1 MPDRTCLKEHAFTDM
16 SAGTS
21 GRPGPRHGR
30 RSGARRSAD
39 GGARE
44 TRSPLGGAPAATL
57 DGAYAVSAA
66 RAEER
71 AALQYPS
78 YTVIPGTELAELL
91 DDGFLVVTRDGA
103 VRAVNAAAERML
115 GAERA
120 ALIGRELPALLPGA
134 PEGALLEAC
143 SSAREMRLRAID
155 RRGFSLAIRVVPRDD
170 DAWVFLR
177 GDQDAGTALVPNTD
191 QLRTVLDHAPIVLFA
206 CDADGVITLSE
217 GHGLARLGRAAG
229 SNVGRWC
236 FDVYRDVPWI
246 LDAVRRSL
254 AGESV
259 SVVGELRDRVF
270 EVHYAPLHGLHR
282 EVTGVL
288 GVALDVTER
297 ERAMEKLAS
306 QQAILKYLLANVP
319 QAIFWKDRQRRFLGC
334 NQKFLAHT
342 GLTDQDQ
349 LLGKTDHD
357 IWDSREEADFFRLMD
372 ERVMESGVPIL
383 DIEEPLRRPD
393 GRQTFILTSKVPI
406 RDDTG
411 EVTGLL
417 GIYVDITERKRIEIE
432 LQRAKEAAD
441 AALRAK
447 SEFLT
452 VMSHELRTPL
462 TLILGPLEALLA
474 DPSEPFGDGTRASLH
489 RMWRNASRLGRLVDD
504 ILDYQKIEAGKM
516 KVRWEPVD
524 VHDLVEGIVLDAEPA
539 AHSAGITLRHQLDAG
554 VRTVPLD
561 RRMFEKIVLNLL
573 GNALKFTPMG
583 GTVTVSLART
593 EAGRLRLA
601 VRDTGPGIPP
611 EEHERVFQR
620 FQQLDSSISRKHEG
634 TGLGLAIVREFAEEM
649 GGTVSLRSELGAGA
663 CFVVELPIDADRLA
677 ACQPPHRRPTHPPP
691 PAPEVAPP
699 VDHARAA
706 DGRPRLIVAEDNAD
720 MRAYIAS
727 ILRDEH
733 DIVLAANGAE
743 ALAAARAR
751 RPDVI
756 VSDIMM
762 PEMDGYELVTRL
774 KRVPDLR
781 DVPVVLLSAKA
792 SREET
797 VRGLD
802 VGADDYLPKPF
813 APDEL
818 RARVRAALRLHRVH
832 LEVVARTVELEQT
845 LRTLKDTQEQLV
857 QSSKMAAVGTLVAG
871 LSHELN
877 NPVAIIRMSAQMLL
891 RRGSRDPFVRRTL
904 ERIERHS
911 QRCAAL
917 VEALLAYTRRRP
929 QVAERCDLGQVLS
942 WLLDLVRPEAEE
954 RGIRLV
960 ADFSPEQLPAV
971 VVHRPALES
980 ALLNVIGNAAD
991 ATSRGGIIEIH
1002 AHAAAGDDD
1011 IDGAE
1016 ILVRDSG
1023 VGIAPQALPH
1033 VFEPFYTTKAPGKG
1047 TGLGLS
1053 MTQKFVQAQGGSIH
1067 LDSELGRGT
1076 TVRLWL
1082 PLLPPEP
1089 PQMAAS
1095 PRLAEEVP

>member
-1 MPDRTCLKEHAFTDM
+1 M
-16 SAGTS
+16 
-21 GRPGPRHGR
+21 
-30 RSGARRSAD
+30 
-39 GGARE
+39 
-44 TRSPLGGAPAATL
+44 
-57 DGAYAVSAA
+57 
-66 RAEER
+66 
-71 AALQYPS
+71 
-78 YTVIPGTELAELL
+78 IPGTELAELL
-91 DDGFLVVTRDGA
+91 DDGLLVVSHAGE
-103 VRAVNAAAERML
+103 VRAANPAAERVL

-120 ALIGRELPALLPGA
+120 ALIGRDLATLLPGA
-134 PEGALLEAC
+134 PAGALHEAC
-143 SSAREMRLRAID
+143 AGDHERSLHASNRH
-155 RRGFSLAIRVVPRDD
+155 GFGMAVRVVPRAADT
-170 DAWVFLR
+170 WVFLR
-177 GDQDAGTALVPNTD
+177 GDVELAPPPIPDTD
-191 QLRTVLDHAPIVLFA
+191 IVRTILDHAPVVLFA
-206 CDADGVITLSE
+206 SDAEGIITLSE
-217 GHGLARLGRAAG
+217 GHGLSLLGRAPG
-229 SNVGRWC
+229 TNVGRSYV
-236 FDVYRDVPWI
+236 DAYRDVPWI
-246 LDAVRRSL
+246 LDSMRKSL
-254 AGESV
+254 AGEPV
-259 SVVGELRDRVF
+259 TIVGDLRGRVF
-270 EVHYAPLHGLHR
+270 DVHYSPVRGPVG

-306 QQAILKYLLANVP
+306 QQSVLKYLLANVP

-334 NQKFLAHT
+334 NQKFLEHT
-342 GLTDQDQ
+342 GLTDESQ

-372 ERVMESGVPIL
+372 ERVMSTGVPIM

-406 RDDTG
+406 RDEAG

-417 GIYVDITERKRIEIE
+417 GIYVDITERKRIELEI
-432 LQRAKEAAD
+432 QRAKEAAD

-474 DPSEPFGDGTRASLH
+474 DPAEPLGDGTRASLS

-504 ILDYQKIEAGKM
+504 ILDYQKLEAGKM
-516 KVRWEPVD
+516 RVVWEPVD

-539 AHSAGITLRHQLDAG
+539 AHSAGLTLRHRLAPA

-573 GNALKFTPMG
+573 GNALKFTPAG
-583 GTVTVSLART
+583 GTVTVSLARH
-593 EAGRLRLA
+593 GDGHMRLA
-601 VRDTGPGIPP
+601 VEDTGPGIAP

-634 TGLGLAIVREFAEEM
+634 TGLGLAIVREFAEAM
-649 GGTVSLRSELGAGA
+649 GGSVHLCSELGAGA
-663 CFVVELPIDADRLA
+663 CFVVDLPIDADRLA
-677 ACQPPHRRPTHPPP
+677 LLGPPHERPTRPPP
-691 PAPEVAPP
+691 PPGPGVVPTAPP
-699 VDHARAA
+699 SSPAP
-706 DGRPRLIVAEDNAD
+706 GRPRVIVAEDNAD

-727 ILRDEH
+727 VLRVDH
-733 DIVLAANGAE
+733 DIVLTANGAE
-743 ALAAARAR
+743 ALAAARER

-774 KRVPDLR
+774 KRDPDLR
-781 DVPVVLLSAKA
+781 DIPVVVLSAKA

-797 VRGLD
+797 VRGLE

-813 APDEL
+813 APAEL
-818 RARVRAALRLHRVH
+818 RARVGAALRLHRVH
-832 LEVVARTVELEQT
+832 LEVVAQKHELEQT
-845 LRTLKDTQEQLV
+845 LRILKDTQDQLV

-911 QRCAAL
+911 QRCAGL
-917 VEALLAYTRRRP
+917 VEALLAYSRRRP
-929 QVAERCDLGQVLS
+929 QVAERCELGQVLT
-942 WLLDLVRPEAEE
+942 WLLELARPEAAE

-960 ADFSPEQLPAV
+960 ADFAPDHLPAL

-991 ATSRGGIIEIH
+991 ATSRGGIIEVH
-1002 AHAAAGDDD
+1002 ARAAAGEDDV
-1011 IDGAE
+1011 DGAE
-1016 ILVRDSG
+1016 ILIRDSG

-1047 TGLGLS
+1047 TGLGLP
-1053 MTQKFVQAQGGSIH
+1053 MTQKFVQAHGGSIH
-1067 LDSELGRGT
+1067 VDSELGRGT

-1089 PQMAAS
+1089 PEPTEPA
-1095 PRLAEEVP
+1095 RLTEEVP

>member
-1 MPDRTCLKEHAFTDM
+1 M
-16 SAGTS
+16 
-21 GRPGPRHGR
+21 
-30 RSGARRSAD
+30 
-39 GGARE
+39 
-44 TRSPLGGAPAATL
+44 
-57 DGAYAVSAA
+57 
-66 RAEER
+66 
-71 AALQYPS
+71 
-78 YTVIPGTELAELL
+78 IPGTELAELL

-103 VRAVNAAAERML
+103 VRAANAAAERVL

-120 ALIGRELPALLPGA
+120 ALVGCELSALLPGA
-134 PEGALLEAC
+134 PDGALLEAC
-143 SSAREMRLRAID
+143 SGARELRLRACD
-155 RRGFSLAIRVVPRDD
+155 RRGISLAVRIVPRDD

-177 GDQDAGTALVPNTD
+177 DDPHAHAAAVAGND
-191 QLRTVLDHAPIVLFA
+191 QLRTILDHAPLVLFGV
-206 CDADGVITLSE
+206 DAEGVITLSE
-217 GHGLARLGRAAG
+217 GHGLAVLGRVAG
-229 SNVGRWC
+229 INVGRSS
-236 FDVYRDVPWI
+236 FDVYREVPWI
-246 LDAVRRSL
+246 CDAVRRSL
-254 AGESV
+254 AGEQV
-259 SVVGELRDRVF
+259 SVVGELRGRVF
-270 EVHYAPLHGLHR
+270 EVHYAPVYEPGHQIS
-282 EVTGVL
+282 GVL

-297 ERAMEKLAS
+297 ERAMDKLAA
-306 QQAILKYLLANVP
+306 QQSVLKYLLANVP

-334 NQKFLAHT
+334 NQKFLEHT
-342 GLTDQDQ
+342 GLTVVDQ

-357 IWDSREEADFFRLMD
+357 IWDSREEADFFRMMD
-372 ERVMESGVPIL
+372 ERVMSSGVPIL
-383 DIEEPLRRPD
+383 DIEEPLRLPD

-406 RDDTG
+406 RDDAG

-417 GIYVDITERKRIEIE
+417 GIFVDITERKRIEME

-474 DPSEPFGDGTRASLH
+474 DGSEPLSDVARASLT

-539 AHSAGITLRHQLDAG
+539 AHSAGITLRHELDPAL
-554 VRTVPLD
+554 RTVPLD

-573 GNALKFTPMG
+573 GNALKFTPLG
-583 GTVTVSLART
+583 GTVVVSLAHT
-593 EAGRLRLA
+593 GPDRLRLS
-601 VRDTGPGIPP
+601 VRDTGPGIAP

-649 GGTVSLRSELGAGA
+649 GGGVTLASVLGAGA
-663 CFVVELPIDADRLA
+663 CFTVELPIDPDRLVGA
-677 ACQPPHRRPTHPPP
+677 EPPHPRPARPLHPPTP
-691 PAPEVAPP
+691 SVSAPVE
-699 VDHARAA
+699 HSAA
-706 DGRPRLIVAEDNAD
+706 AEGRPRIIVAEDNAD

-727 ILRDEH
+727 ILRDDH
-733 DIVLAANGAE
+733 DIVLTANGAE
-743 ALAAARAR
+743 ALAAARAD

-774 KRVPDLR
+774 KRAPDLR
-781 DVPVVLLSAKA
+781 DIPVVLLSAKA

-797 VRGLD
+797 VRGLE

-813 APDEL
+813 APAEL
-818 RARVRAALRLHRVH
+818 RARVGAAVRLHRVH
-832 LEVVARTVELEQT
+832 LEVVARKVELEQT
-845 LRTLKDTQEQLV
+845 LRALKDTQEQLV

-917 VEALLAYTRRRP
+917 VEALLAYSRRRP
-929 QVAERCDLGQVLS
+929 QVAERCELGQVLT
-942 WLLDLVRPEAEE
+942 WLLELVRPETEE

-960 ADFSPEQLPAV
+960 AEFSADALPALV
-971 VVHRPALES
+971 IHRPALES

-991 ATSRGGIIEIH
+991 ATSRGGIIEVH
-1002 AHAAAGDDD
+1002 ARAAAGDGD

-1047 TGLGLS
+1047 TGLGLP
-1053 MTQKFVQAQGGSIH
+1053 MTQKFVQAQGGSIR
-1067 LDSELGRGT
+1067 LDSELGHGT

-1082 PLLPPEP
+1082 PLVPPELP
-1089 PQMAAS
+1089 RAAEP